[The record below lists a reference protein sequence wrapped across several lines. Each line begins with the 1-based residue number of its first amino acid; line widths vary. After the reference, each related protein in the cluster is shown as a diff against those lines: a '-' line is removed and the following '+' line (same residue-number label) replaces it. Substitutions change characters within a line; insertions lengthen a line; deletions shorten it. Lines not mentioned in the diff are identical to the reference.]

1 MRARPDKR
9 SATHRGSHPSSSLVR
24 ERNVWNRAELAEQF
38 ATRAP
43 GLRRTAYLLCGDW
56 SRAEDLVQ
64 TVFANVY
71 ARRRRLRSREA
82 LGSYLRQSLTR
93 TYLDAS
99 TRHWKR
105 EHTTDAMPDVALPHD
120 DAVEDRLVLLDAL
133 ERVPPRQRACLVLR
147 FYDDC
152 SVEET
157 ATLLDCS
164 VGTVKS
170 NTARGLAAL
179 RAVLSDEAFDLVTIP
194 WRKP

>member
-1 MRARPDKR
+1 MREH
-9 SATHRGSHPSSSLVR
+9 STFS
-24 ERNVWNRAELAEQF
+24 RAELAEQF
-38 ATRAP
+38 TMRAP

-64 TVFANVY
+64 TVFASVY

-82 LGSYLRQSLTR
+82 LGAYLRQALTR

-99 TRHWKR
+99 ARHWKR
-105 EHTTDAMPDVALPHD
+105 EHARGDLPDVALPHD
-120 DAVEDRLVLLDAL
+120 DAIEDRLVLLDAL

-157 ATLLDCS
+157 AALLDCS
-164 VGTVKS
+164 AGTVKS
-170 NTARGLAAL
+170 NTARGLDAL
-179 RAVLSDEAFDLVTIP
+179 RAALGGVRPDLTTAKDVA
-194 WRKP
+194 